1 MLNLDEREFQQT
13 LQQASTHKDF
23 GTIVIEILFPFLRRV
38 GMLWNLSE
46 ISPGHEHFISNL
58 IKRNIHTAIQLLPN
72 PAQQSPQYILYLVE
86 TELHEIGLLFAAYL
100 LRQKGYRVLYLGQS
114 VPIKSLESVL
124 TQHNDTLLLTSVS
137 TLQPLELFRQH
148 LQKLSNYPHTIL
160 VACHPSI
167 ADKLKLVGNAHH
179 IQLSEYFSQLPDY
192 S

>member
-1 MLNLDEREFQQT
+1 
-13 LQQASTHKDF
+13 
-23 GTIVIEILFPFLRRV
+23 
-38 GMLWNLSE
+38 
-46 ISPGHEHFISNL
+46 
-58 IKRNIHTAIQLLPN
+58 
-72 PAQQSPQYILYLVE
+72 LVE